1 MRIVAFDLGS
11 NMAVA
16 HNLFGHIDIRTEHML
31 AKGRRVERA
40 AATWLWLHE
49 VFEGVKA
56 AGGCDVVVYER
67 PFVRGQDA
75 TRSLWGI
82 AGLIEARAGV
92 DGYPVVDYSPSE
104 IKLYTTGHGNADKD
118 QMTFAAQL
126 TGYKGDN
133 EHEADAWCLLRFAEI
148 NYKPP
153 VKRPPGRPRK
163 EKSK

>member
-16 HNLFGHIDIRTEHML
+16 HNLYDDGERVAHAEF
-31 AKGRRVERA
+31 KGKRVQRA
-40 AATWLWLHE
+40 AQTWLWLHE
-49 VFEGVKA
+49 VFEGVAA

-92 DGYPVVDYSPSE
+92 DGYPVVDYTPSQ
-104 IKLYTTGHGNADKD
+104 IKEWAAGHGNANKD
-118 QMTFAAQL
+118 AMIMAAYIR
-126 TGYKGDN
+126 GYSGEN
-133 EHEADAWCLLRFAEI
+133 EHEADAWCLMRYAEA
-148 NYKPP
+148 NYEPPKP
-153 VKRPPGRPRK
+153 RPIGRPK
-163 EKSK
+163 KKVT